1 MQSSKADQIEEIVHK
16 PGAVSN
22 DSSAKAAKS
31 TKVNRLLET
40 EKADRHKPEEM
51 KNVREFKNEG
61 SRHEAEKID
70 DKKVTKGPWM
80 VV

>member
-1 MQSSKADQIEEIVHK
+1 M
-16 PGAVSN
+16 
-22 DSSAKAAKS
+22 
-31 TKVNRLLET
+31 LET

-80 VV
+80 VVQDLLDFDEAY